1 MIRPPDSRTMTVNSD
16 TDVKPSPN
24 SLLKNLSW
32 VVPLAALIMGLSL
45 LAELDSHPHFV
56 DESAYFSQ
64 AYFGDLFFTGQVNS
78 SLWFE
83 YPAYDLPPFTKYLV
97 WAGLVAGGDARPG
110 PVAMRTWY
118 QDTSSRFESPESLH
132 HARVPI
138 VLCGMLALLA
148 TGRLAQ
154 RWLGPAGGVIAIVL
168 VASNPLFRS
177 HSRQAMADIPTEMAV
192 ALALLLFAPIG
203 LDVNIKFRKAI
214 LCGIFLGLAASSK
227 LNGFLASITLVV
239 WCLTTLRNSR
249 KIIASL
255 TIAGLCG
262 AFLFIALNPFFYAS
276 PKGLRE
282 RQFEEIR
289 QKNLPQRLKFMADH
303 RIGVS
308 AEGQKLFPRDALTT
322 IPQKIAVLVVQGFG
336 RFSPLGPVKDNSEI
350 RFQLSQDWPVVVWFP
365 LVVLGLAKAF
375 RNKPQTILMSR
386 FIAIYFVISIL
397 VVGAFLPLA
406 WNRYMLP
413 LVIPSSILAAGGLV
427 ELYRLMAKKPNRPQP
442 GVPA

>member
-1 MIRPPDSRTMTVNSD
+1 MN
-16 TDVKPSPN
+16 
-24 SLLKNLSW
+24 NLSW
-32 VVPLAALIMGLSL
+32 VVPLVAFIMGLSL
-45 LAELDSHPHFV
+45 LAEIDSHPHFV

-64 AYFGDLFFTGQVNS
+64 AYFGDIFFTGQVNS
-78 SLWFE
+78 SLWLE

-118 QDTSSRFESPESLH
+118 RDTSSRFESPESLH

-138 VLCGMLALLA
+138 VLCGMLTLIA

-154 RWLGPAGGVIAIVL
+154 RWLGPAGGVIAICL

-177 HSRQAMADIPTEMAV
+177 HSRQAMADIPTEMGV
-192 ALALLLFAPIG
+192 IMALLLFAPSG
-203 LDVNIKFRKAI
+203 LNANVKLRKAI

-227 LNGFLASITLVV
+227 LNGFLASIMLVV
-239 WCLTTLRNSR
+239 WCLTMLRTSR
-249 KIIASL
+249 KLVVSLIIAG
-255 TIAGLCG
+255 ICG
-262 AFLFIALNPFFYAS
+262 AALFIAINPFFYAS

-289 QKNLPQRLKFMADH
+289 QMNLPERLKFMADH

-336 RFSPLGPVKDNSEI
+336 RFSPLGPARDNSVV
-350 RFQLSQDWPVVVWFP
+350 RFQASQDWPIVVWLP
-365 LVVLGLAKAF
+365 LVV
-375 RNKPQTILMSR
+375 S
-386 FIAIYFVISIL
+386 
-397 VVGAFLPLA
+397 
-406 WNRYMLP
+406 
-413 LVIPSSILAAGGLV
+413 GLV
-427 ELYRLMAKKPNRPQP
+427 TA
-442 GVPA
+442 